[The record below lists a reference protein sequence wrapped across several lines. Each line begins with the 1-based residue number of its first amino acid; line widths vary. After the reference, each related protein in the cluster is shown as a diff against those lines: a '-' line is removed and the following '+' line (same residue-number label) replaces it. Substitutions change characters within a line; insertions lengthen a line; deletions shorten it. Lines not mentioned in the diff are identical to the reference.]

1 MFLFDR
7 TRGQARWD
15 RVVPLVALSIMLG
28 LCGALAI
35 QTLGVIPR
43 WAVVPV
49 GNGLGFV
56 LVWLWLP
63 RAVHPDRPF
72 PLHRRFLAGLVTAV
86 VFAWA
91 MVAASWSDPFW
102 LR

>member
-1 MFLFDR
+1 MFLHDR
-7 TRGQARWD
+7 ARGQARWD
-15 RVVPLVALSIMLG
+15 RVVALVALSIMAGLCVALG
-28 LCGALAI
+28 LE
-35 QTLGVIPR
+35 TLGMIPR
-43 WAVVPV
+43 WALVPL
-49 GNGLGFV
+49 GNCLGFV

-63 RAVHPDRPF
+63 HAVRPDRPLA
-72 PLHRRFLAGLVTAV
+72 LHRRFLAGLVTAV